1 MQRSISPY
9 AMETYGEVEVWPHS
23 CLTLTL
29 DGSGWVWGMA
39 KLILTLDGSGWS
51 GLHPGH
57 FTPLER
63 NFGICWMEGWVG
75 LTLGLDVIV
84 KIQIFYHSL

>member
-1 MQRSISPY
+1 
-9 AMETYGEVEVWPHS
+9 MEVAGYG
-23 CLTLTL
+23 
-29 DGSGWVWGMA
+29 GMA

-63 NFGICWMEGWVG
+63 NPGIC
-75 LTLGLDVIV
+75 
-84 KIQIFYHSL
+84 